1 MHAVRRAA
9 LEAIVGT
16 AKTSLLRV
24 EIFYFFSQGG
34 RIDLD
39 NIAKPICDA
48 LKNLVY
54 MDDSQIYELYLRK
67 LDLEGNFRLRE
78 TPAVL
83 AAALQKREDFVYIAV
98 SELESI

>member
-1 MHAVRRAA
+1 MKGAA
-9 LEAIVGT
+9 LKVISGDAT
-16 AKTSLLRV
+16 TSRLRA
-24 EIFYFFSQGG
+24 EIFYFYLQGG

-54 MDDSQIYELYLRK
+54 KDDSQIYELYLRK

-78 TPAVL
+78 TPAPL
-83 AAALQKREDFVYIAV
+83 AEALQKGEDFVYL
-98 SELESI
+98 SFSDLEGV